1 MNMKNFF
8 AVAVICIVFLAF
20 QNKVIKVRQGEV
32 FKIILKA
39 NHSTGYSWQWE
50 NNTDRSIVDSVYMD
64 YVLSSKAITGSGG
77 NEIWEFKAKRK
88 GEQKLIMIYKRPWEK
103 DGIIEKKE
111 ILVEVE

>member
-1 MNMKNFF
+1 MKKYVTL
-8 AVAVICIVFLAF
+8 ALICICTLSF
-20 QNKVIKVRQGEV
+20 QSRIIKVRQGEI
-32 FKIILKA
+32 FKVILKA

-50 NNTDRSIVDSVYMD
+50 NKTNKSIVDSVYMD
-64 YVLSSKAITGSGG
+64 YVLSDKAITGSGG

-88 GEQKLIMIYKRPWEK
+88 GEQKLIMVYERPWEK